1 LKITDYLNYVKSPI
15 AIIQNLGNVT
25 GMKYRLYALAISQAA
40 HIAVTSY
47 KKSLFKTFEWVS
59 AIALPPLIPIGWIHE
74 DHRMISLEELPYI
87 DRPETDLTIETAPV
101 EYASSW
107 YLPVQDHHYVDTMRE
122 TFSAIGISD
131 SGLFA
136 PFSGLFAAVSD
147 MKNQPPALDRQLTIN
162 DLRLLHLEITYREPH
177 SWWNHMMY
185 SVMEERHLR

>member
-1 LKITDYLNYVKSPI
+1 
-15 AIIQNLGNVT
+15 
-25 GMKYRLYALAISQAA
+25 MKYRLYALAISQAA

-47 KKSLFKTFEWVS
+47 KKSLFKTFECVS

-87 DRPETDLTIETAPV
+87 DRQETDLTIETAPA

-107 YLPVQDHHYVDTMRE
+107 YLPVQDRNYLEAIRE
-122 TFSAIGISD
+122 TFRSMGLSD
-131 SGLFA
+131 PGLFE
-136 PFSGLFAAVSD
+136 PFPGLFTAASD
-147 MKNQPPALDRQLTIN
+147 MKNRPPALDRQLIIN

-177 SWWNHMMY
+177 SWWSHMMY